1 LLLEILQTAPG
12 VRLSVELSILF
23 LTWNS
28 YVQIHLGGMR
38 QLVAYA
44 QHCCTTWQQL
54 EDLEDGAEDARRPAI
69 VGFNGVV
76 ADGCAAEPSTLLSSA
91 VVAPWCRTLMESLAH
106 V

>member
-12 VRLSVELSILF
+12 VRWSVELSDLILD
-23 LTWNS
+23 LELLCPNPPGWDEA
-28 YVQIHLGGMR
+28 VGG
-38 QLVAYA
+38 LCPVG

-76 ADGCAAEPSTLLSSA
+76 VDGCVAEPSTLLPSA
-91 VVAPWCRTLMESLAH
+91 SISRDCAMV
-106 V
+106 